1 MTSQKP
7 TVTVVSAEPGRA
19 WVGRVAQLVGP
30 VVLAGALIV
39 RADFGGSG
47 GSTVGTIA
55 VLAIVPIAAAFVV
68 ERVRRF
74 RTTVARSRRGS
85 KVLVGYG
92 TPDLVATLAVC
103 GIDARRAASSSALV
117 ALVLGRDT
125 LEVILNKGRVSALK
139 MDWSDVTSVTMG
151 RSLLGGRQQP
161 TVQIDIFAAARIAVI
176 PAAGT
181 WWTTLIPT
189 KAVTTRLAQR
199 IESLRKAAVERA
211 EADTNADADAPA

>member
-7 TVTVVSAEPGRA
+7 TVSVASAEPGRA

-30 VVLAGALIV
+30 VVLAGALIA

-74 RTTVARSRRGS
+74 RTTVARARRGS
-85 KVLVGYG
+85 KILVGYG
-92 TPDLVATLAVC
+92 TPDLVATLAAC

-139 MDWSDVTSVTMG
+139 MDWSDVTSVSMG

-161 TVQIDIFAAARIAVI
+161 TVQIDIFDAAARIAVI

-181 WWTTLIPT
+181 WGTTLIPT
-189 KAVTTRLAQR
+189 KAVTTRLVLR
-199 IESLRKAAVERA
+199 IESICNAAVERA
-211 EADTNADADAPA
+211 AADSNADAPT